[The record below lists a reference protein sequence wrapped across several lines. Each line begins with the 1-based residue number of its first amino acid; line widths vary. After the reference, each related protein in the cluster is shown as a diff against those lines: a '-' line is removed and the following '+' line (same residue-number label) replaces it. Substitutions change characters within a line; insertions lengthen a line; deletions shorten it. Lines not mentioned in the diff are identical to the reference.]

1 MKKMFQ
7 RPILIFLAVLL
18 AAVPAC
24 ISQGVVR
31 SGSLVPALG
40 PLAQPG
46 AQPLRI
52 IFNGAASGSGSFQ
65 ATLLGGEAVQGNYA
79 TMSGFSTDATSGHP
93 APGQTAI
100 TGADWQALYG
110 NPDAMLGQISG
121 QGTGSGDKGT
131 LLKLQYVV
139 DAMDNRGY
147 GVAKDNRGNL
157 YRLRF

>member
-1 MKKMFQ
+1 MKKRFL
-7 RPILIFLAVLL
+7 RPILILLTVLL
-18 AAVPAC
+18 PSMLAC

-40 PLAQPG
+40 PLAQSG

-65 ATLLGGEAVQGNYA
+65 VTLTGGEVIQGNYA
-79 TMSGFSTDATSGHP
+79 TMSSFSTDAAGGEQS
-93 APGQTAI
+93 PGQTVI
-100 TGADWQALYG
+100 TGDDWQHLYG

-121 QGTGSGDKGT
+121 QGAGSGDKGT
-131 LLKLQYVV
+131 LLKMQYVV
-139 DAMDNRGY
+139 DAMDNRGF

-157 YRLRF
+157 YRLRI